1 MSENKGGKNLKRA
14 LFWVLLMVFVVVAL
28 IGYDYYNY
36 NRSHPFLYNTNKA
49 PDLNY
54 STQSKNFKIYTLIE
68 VGKKYQFSGNE
79 TSEWAKNAK
88 EAQESNKY
96 TSLQYT
102 IIIKNISDKVIRD
115 FKAQAFVDEGLQP
128 YIMSGILYFGTL
140 NQQKIDLNVKN
151 NEKMDYM
158 TEISRFT
165 WLPNINQI
173 DVKDRE
179 KILEAIKKP
188 IKLII
193 KWRDGEEYLLLEN
206 AEVKIY

>member
-1 MSENKGGKNLKRA
+1 MIAVILVA
-14 LFWVLLMVFVVVAL
+14 FV
-28 IGYDYYNY
+28 GYDYYNY
-36 NRSHPFLYNTNKA
+36 NRRNVFLYNTNKA

-96 TSLQYT
+96 TSLQYR
-102 IIIKNISDKVIRD
+102 IIIENISDKVIKD

-206 AEVKIY
+206 AEVKIYCQ

>member
-1 MSENKGGKNLKRA
+1 MEEKGAARRVFRKMSENKGGKTLKRT
-14 LFWVLLMVFVVVAL
+14 LFYVLLTVVVVIAL

-79 TSEWAKNAK
+79 TSEWTKNAK

-96 TSLQYT
+96 TSLRYT
-102 IIIKNISDKVIRD
+102 ITIENISDKVIRD
-115 FKAQAFVDEGLQP
+115 VKAQAFVDEGLEP

-179 KILEAIKKP
+179 KFWKP
-188 IKLII
+188 LKSL
-193 KWRDGEEYLLLEN
+193 
-206 AEVKIY
+206 

>member
-1 MSENKGGKNLKRA
+1 MDGGNSINIKRII
-14 LFWVLLMVFVVVAL
+14 FYVLLIAVILVAFV
-28 IGYDYYNY
+28 GYDYYNY

-102 IIIKNISDKVIRD
+102 IIIENISDKVIRD

>member
-1 MSENKGGKNLKRA
+1 MDGGNSINIKKRII
-14 LFWVLLMVFVVVAL
+14 FYVLLIAVILGAFV
-28 IGYDYYNY
+28 GYDYYNY
-36 NRSHPFLYNTNKA
+36 NRSHLFLYNTNKA

-54 STQSKNFKIYTLIE
+54 STHSNNFKIYTLIE

-96 TSLQYT
+96 TSLQYK
-102 IIIKNISDKVIRD
+102 IIIENISDKVIRD
-115 FKAQAFVDEGLQP
+115 FKAQAFVDEGLEP

-140 NQQKIDLNVKN
+140 NQQKINLNVKN
-151 NEKMDYM
+151 NDKMDYM
-158 TEISRFT
+158 TEIDRLT

>member
-1 MSENKGGKNLKRA
+1 MSEGNGGKNPKRT
-14 LFWVLLMVFVVVAL
+14 LFWVLIVFFVVVAL

-96 TSLQYT
+96 TSLQYK
-102 IIIKNISDKVIRD
+102 IIIENISDKVIRD
-115 FKAQAFVDEGLQP
+115 FKAQVFVDEGLEP

-140 NQQKIDLNVKN
+140 NHQKIDLNVKN

-165 WLPNINQI
+165 WLANIDQI

>member
-1 MSENKGGKNLKRA
+1 MSEGNGSKNPKRT
-14 LFWVLLMVFVVVAL
+14 LFWVLIVFIVIVAL

-36 NRSHPFLYNTNKA
+36 NRRHPFLYNTNKA

-96 TSLQYT
+96 TSLQYR
-102 IIIKNISDKVIRD
+102 IIIENISDKVIRD
-115 FKAQAFVDEGLQP
+115 FKAQAFVDKDLEP